1 MDADETLRRLFRQ
14 RRYLLAL
21 AILLAA
27 GAFVFVHSNAHASY
41 RADARL
47 VLGPELSSSQEAQ
60 TVVARAHAIATS
72 DAVLETALK
81 NAKSPRTLSQF
92 RHEVSLS
99 GVNDSGLARLSV
111 ADADPAV
118 AAALCRSLA
127 AATTT
132 FINTTNSATT
142 TSTLA
147 SINSQLQ
154 EAIGEYA
161 AAQTGAP
168 ANAVT
173 DQPQLAA
180 INENITAL
188 STARG
193 QLLARQAQQVPA
205 AVLDQPPALGT
216 RTSSDVLTIVSLC
229 IVGAL
234 LVWLLATAVAESFW
248 PTLPTLRAVGRHFDA
263 PVLGKL
269 RADLPAGDNETA
281 DVVDRLILSAQH
293 LRTDTLVVAGGPD
306 ATDAFVVGLG
316 ALLST
321 KASARSG
328 LAYATD
334 LALPVAVGT
343 RGAVALGTAAEQV
356 SQPAARNGR
365 SAKAHHVPW
374 HAVPF
379 DLAHLAPSSGT
390 GLVVVARPGMRRE
403 QLRGVEEM
411 VRCSYWPVVGVIQVT
426 GAPKHRRWRRRVV
439 GASA

>member
-1 MDADETLRRLFRQ
+1 MDADETLRRLFQQ
-14 RRYLLAL
+14 RRYLLVL

-27 GAFVFVHSNAHASY
+27 GAFVLVHSSAHASY

-111 ADADPAV
+111 TDADPAL

-147 SINSQLQ
+147 SINSQL
-154 EAIGEYA
+154 EAAIA

-205 AVLDQPPALGT
+205 AVLDQPTALGT

-234 LVWLLATAVAESFW
+234 LVWLLAAAVVESFW

-281 DVVDRLILSAQH
+281 EAIDRLILSAQH
-293 LRTDTLVVAGGPD
+293 LRADTLVVAGGPD

-328 LAYATD
+328 LADTTD

-343 RGAVALGTAAEQV
+343 RGAVALGTTAEQM

-426 GAPKHRRWRRRVV
+426 GAPKHRRWPRRVV